1 MIRTFAAIPLAA
13 EVAAQIGDL
22 QRQLQQLLPEVRWT
36 RPQTLHLTL
45 RFFGDL
51 PEESLETV
59 GEIMLSIGRL
69 HAPFCL
75 DLGGVG
81 AFPGPHRARVF
92 WLGVRN
98 PGPLQTLHHEL
109 ERQLPLLGIP
119 RESRPFAPPSDP
131 RSPSRAG
138 PVGCPGPEPVCRCDL
153 RPAAGGPHD
162 PVRKPPATLRGPAP
176 APAGDSIV
184 RAWRGL
190 KPAHDLHL
198 EDSFNL
204 EEEHNG

>member
-119 RESRPFAPPSDP
+119 RESRPFAPHLTLGRHRGQGLSAAPVLSRFADATCGPLPVDRMILFESRLQPSGARHLP
-131 RSPSRAG
+131 RRTIPLCG
-138 PVGCPGPEPVCRCDL
+138 P
-153 RPAAGGPHD
+153 GG
-162 PVRKPPATLRGPAP
+162 G
-176 APAGDSIV
+176 
-184 RAWRGL
+184 
-190 KPAHDLHL
+190 
-198 EDSFNL
+198 
-204 EEEHNG
+204 